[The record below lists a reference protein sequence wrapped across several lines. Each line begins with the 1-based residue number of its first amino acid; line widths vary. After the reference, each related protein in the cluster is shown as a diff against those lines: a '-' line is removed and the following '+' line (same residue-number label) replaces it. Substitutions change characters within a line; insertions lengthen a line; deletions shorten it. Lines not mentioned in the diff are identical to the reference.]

1 MAVRTPMRG
10 EWVFFTKHFKPE
22 KADGAKDERFDAIV
36 EDSIALVT
44 GEKDGVLAL
53 AVFPEGGAMK
63 KQDVESLGAIVGGFV
78 YRPSSYPVEC
88 VKHARHGD
96 LFEGVW
102 SWRPV
107 AEMISISKPTAT
119 LTGPGTEAS
128 RPKRNPP
135 INHHSAPQYDGL
147 IQDCV
152 DALAELRDTC
162 VVAPADVKKRA
173 GMVLETAEM
182 MGWKAKES

>member
-1 MAVRTPMRG
+1 MAERVPMKG

-22 KADGAKDERFDAIV
+22 KADGAKDDRFDAIV
-36 EDSIALVT
+36 EESVALVT

-102 SWRPV
+102 SWKPV
-107 AEMISISKPTAT
+107 AEMVNRPIST
-119 LTGPGTEAS
+119 LTGPGTEAA

-147 IQDCV
+147 IQDLV
-152 DALAELRDTC
+152 DAIAALRDDC
-162 VVAPADVKKRA
+162 VVGPAEWRKTA

-182 MGWKAKES
+182 MGWKAKET